1 MSEASSWQKRW
12 AAGGDDCDDVA
23 LFEERRKISEQGQ
36 LMGGGG
42 GNRGLK
48 FLSVLFV
55 PSFLDLPLLQQR
67 PNVTN

>member
-1 MSEASSWQKRW
+1 MIVMMLHCLRK
-12 AAGGDDCDDVA
+12 
-23 LFEERRKISEQGQ
+23 EEKSQNKANWWG
-36 LMGGGG
+36 GGGG